1 VPRNSNTVHKVKAR
15 DPKSVAI
22 STNKEGTTNN
32 KIEKEKNR
40 GRSPPLFNFI
50 NDTYLPPKLTP
61 LVPVNRSL
69 IKLLLQYCNLRLG
82 FGSSIE

>member
-40 GRSPPLFNFI
+40 GRSISAAIHQLDKKSYMPF
-50 NDTYLPPKLTP
+50 LT
-61 LVPVNRSL
+61 
-69 IKLLLQYCNLRLG
+69 
-82 FGSSIE
+82 IEMD